1 MDGEATMETHDGYDI
16 YLLAGVAT
24 RPGFF
29 TDCERRLTELC
40 SEQGWAGSGIHILY
54 PYGDYSR
61 SLARQIHEVRRDLL
75 RRRKRYIGGTAAAGE
90 VRTAASGRQIVLIG
104 HSGGGVA
111 AYHAGRLLLEEG
123 VVPDCR
129 IVQIG
134 SPRVRIAEEHRDKVS
149 YFYAVNGE
157 GKRNDRVTRL
167 GSWGGFRRSSYG
179 VPVWDSYRY
188 APGHIDAIPVVGG
201 HADYFRG
208 CAPFVHEDVTN
219 LQRTI
224 GSVWQWLS
232 GSGSGVD
239 RQRAAT
245 GGL

>member
-1 MDGEATMETHDGYDI
+1 VSGYDI

-29 TDCERRLTELC
+29 RDCEGQLAEICTKL
-40 SEQGWAGSGIHILY
+40 GWNNAGIRILY

-61 SLARQIHEVRRDLL
+61 SLVRQIREVRRDLL
-75 RRRKRYIGGTAAAGE
+75 HRKKRYIGGAAAAGM
-90 VRTAASGRQIVLIG
+90 VRADSAGRQIVLIG

-129 IVQIG
+129 VVQIG
-134 SPRVRIAEEHRDKVS
+134 SPRVRIAEEMKDKVS

-157 GKRNDRVTRL
+157 GKRIDHVTKL
-167 GSWGGFRRSSYG
+167 GSWGGFRKSGSG
-179 VPVWDSYRY
+179 IPIWDSRRY
-188 APGHIDAIPVVGG
+188 APGHVDAITVVGG

-208 CAPFVHEDVTN
+208 CAPFVQDDVTN

-224 GSVWQWLS
+224 DRVWDWLS
-232 GSGSGVD
+232 GSARLPD
-239 RQRAAT
+239 WRT
-245 GGL
+245 

>member
-1 MDGEATMETHDGYDI
+1 MDGESIMEELGGYEI

-29 TDCERRLTELC
+29 ADCEGQLTELC
-40 SEQGWAGSGIHILY
+40 SMQGWKGSNIHVLY
-54 PYGDYSR
+54 PYGDYRR
-61 SLARQIHEVRRDLL
+61 SLVRQILDVRRDLF
-75 RRRKRYIGGTAAAGE
+75 RSRKRYIGGAAAADE
-90 VRTAASGRQIVLIG
+90 VRTAASGRQVVLIG

-111 AYHAGRLLLEEG
+111 AYHAGRMLLEEG

-134 SPRVRIAEEHRDKVS
+134 APRVRIADEHKDKVC

-157 GKRNDRVTRL
+157 GKKIDQVTRL
-167 GSWGGFRRSSYG
+167 GSWGGFRRSAAG
-179 VPVWDSYRY
+179 VPVWDANRY

-224 GSVWQWLS
+224 SSVWQWLS
-232 GSGSGVD
+232 GSQSGVD
-239 RQRAAT
+239 RRHAAT
-245 GGL
+245 SGL